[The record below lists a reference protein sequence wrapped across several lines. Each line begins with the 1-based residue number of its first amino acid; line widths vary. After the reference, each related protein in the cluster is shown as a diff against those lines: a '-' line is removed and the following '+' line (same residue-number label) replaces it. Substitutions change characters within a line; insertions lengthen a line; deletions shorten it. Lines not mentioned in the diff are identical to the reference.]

1 MFFSNPIDPF
11 PAGNSPTPAAGVRR
25 FILQEFRPLR
35 PVVVIAVLTTVL
47 CAAVEVWLI
56 GYAGRLV
63 DLLAAT
69 DPATLWA
76 ERGTELLAV
85 AAFVLLARP
94 ALMLL
99 GQVLDDITFRANAR
113 PLARWRAHRY
123 VSRQSVGWFR
133 DDLAGRIATWVRDG
147 GDAAATAAYSV
158 IHTLVFVTAYIA
170 GSVWVMSAI
179 DVRLLLPLCAWI
191 VAYLLLMGLIV
202 PRFRRASENLQ
213 AAESALTGLLVDS
226 YANVD
231 TLALL
236 GDADARTDHDRRVFA
251 EARQAHL
258 RLQRVEVTI
267 NSSMMALGSALLVG
281 LVGYGIVL
289 WRSEAAPLG
298 LVAAALALSF
308 RITSMAE
315 WLLDA
320 VSSLFGAAGALRQAL
335 RTVAQ
340 PLTVADKPTATP
352 LVVRAGAIRFSQVSH
367 HYGRGAGGL
376 DRLDLDIAPG
386 ERVGLVGRSG
396 AGKSTLVGLLLRF
409 HDPESGTITVD
420 GIDVTDVTQDS
431 LREQIAM
438 VAQEA
443 TLLHRSVRENIAG
456 PTRPDNATGPG
467 SAPGAAGPD
476 TAAGPPAAGSTAGP
490 DTAARPPAAGSTA
503 GPDTAARP
511 PAAGSTAGPN
521 AAAGPAT
528 TGSAAGAS
536 GAAAADDARIELALA
551 RASAGFVGTLR
562 DADGRTGLDAHV
574 GERGVRLSGGQRQ
587 RITLARAF
595 YRDAPILVLDEAT
608 SALDSES
615 EAAIHDT
622 LGDVMAGRTVIAI
635 AHRLSTIAGMDRIVV
650 LDDGRI
656 AEQGSHASLLAQGGL
671 YADLW
676 SRQSGGFLGLLDP
689 GSPSPTGSPST
700 TPPSGPAETLPSAPP
715 SPAGSPSITAQ
726 PGPAEAPQS

>member
-1 MFFSNPIDPF
+1 MLFSNPVDPF
-11 PAGNSPTPAAGVRR
+11 PSGNGPTPAAGVRR
-25 FILQEFRPLR
+25 FLLQELRPLR
-35 PVVVIAVLTTVL
+35 PVMVIAVLTTIL
-47 CAAVEVWLI
+47 CAAIEVWLI

-69 DPATLWA
+69 DPAALWSD
-76 ERGTELLAV
+76 RGPELLAV
-85 AAFVLLARP
+85 AAFVLLVRP
-94 ALMLL
+94 AMMLL
-99 GQVLDDITFRANAR
+99 GEVLDDITFRANAR
-113 PLARWRAHRY
+113 PMARWRAHRY

-170 GSVWVMSAI
+170 GSVWVMSAL
-179 DVRLLLPLCAWI
+179 DVRLLLPLGGWI
-191 VAYLLLMGLIV
+191 GAYLLLMVLIV

-213 AAESALTGLLVDS
+213 AAESALNGLLVDS

-236 GDADARTDHDRRVFA
+236 GGAEARTDHDRRVFA

-267 NSSMMALGSALLVG
+267 NSSMTALGSALLVG

-335 RTVAQ
+335 RTIAQ
-340 PLTVADKPTATP
+340 PLTVADKPDAKP
-352 LVVRAGAIRFSQVSH
+352 LAVRAGAIRFHQVSH

-376 DRLDLDIAPG
+376 DRLDLEIAPG

-409 HDPESGTITVD
+409 HDLEAGTITID
-420 GIDVTDVTQDS
+420 GTDITDVTQAS

-456 PTRPDNATGPG
+456 PGHAPAISSPAVTSPADHAPAITFPAGGAPAATSSAGGAGPG
-467 SAPGAAGPD
+467 
-476 TAAGPPAAGSTAGP
+476 T
-490 DTAARPPAAGSTA
+490 
-503 GPDTAARP
+503 
-511 PAAGSTAGPN
+511 
-521 AAAGPAT
+521 
-528 TGSAAGAS
+528 
-536 GAAAADDARIELALA
+536 DDERIRLALA
-551 RASAGFVGTLR
+551 RASADFVGSLR

-587 RITLARAF
+587 RIALARAF
-595 YRDAPILVLDEAT
+595 YRNAPILVLDEAT

-615 EAAIHDT
+615 EAVIHDT
-622 LGDVMAGRTVIAI
+622 LGDVMSGRTVIAI

-656 AEQGSHASLLAQGGL
+656 AEQGTHTELLARGGL

-676 SRQSGGFLGLLDP
+676 SRQSGGFLGAA
-689 GSPSPTGSPST
+689 ST
-700 TPPSGPAETLPSAPP
+700 
-715 SPAGSPSITAQ
+715 
-726 PGPAEAPQS
+726 